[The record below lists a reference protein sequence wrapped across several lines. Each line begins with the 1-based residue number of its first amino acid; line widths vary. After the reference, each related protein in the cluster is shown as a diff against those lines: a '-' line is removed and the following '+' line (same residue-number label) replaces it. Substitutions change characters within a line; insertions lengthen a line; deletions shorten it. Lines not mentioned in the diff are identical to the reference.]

1 MSRSAGR
8 HYPARVRRRDDS
20 RAGALSVLSG
30 GRGIPVGSVAGIPIF
45 IAPSWVLSVAVI
57 TALGVPVVAQVVPG
71 TGTGVAIAVSILLGL
86 LLGASVLAHELGHC
100 LAARLLGVPVF
111 GVRLYML
118 GGVSELARLPR
129 SPREEAIIAAA
140 GPAVSAV
147 LAGIFWAILQG
158 VDGQTVSW
166 LLLVLLALAN
176 AVVAVF
182 NLLPALPLDGGRVV
196 RAGIWK
202 ASGNRRSGT
211 TAAVLGGYVVALGL
225 MGWAAVLLVT
235 SGSAGLL
242 PAGIAVAMALFVVV
256 GATQERNAPR
266 PAGWTPRLSLPELIT
281 PVVPLPAETPVAA
294 ALEVAA
300 DREVILTDSDG
311 IARGLL
317 DADVARRLA
326 AESPQAPAAAA
337 AQRLAPE
344 AIVLADDQP
353 EEIFERLR
361 SVDEPAFL
369 LVDHAGQ
376 PSGVIRRDHWL
387 RALAQTGGLPGGTST
402 AEQPGSGR

>member
-1 MSRSAGR
+1 M
-8 HYPARVRRRDDS
+8 
-20 RAGALSVLSG
+20 LSG
-30 GRGIPVGSVAGIPIF
+30 GRGIPVGSIAGIPIVV
-45 IAPSWVLSVAVI
+45 APSWVLSVAVI
-57 TALGVPVVAQVVPG
+57 TALGVPVVSQVVPG
-71 TGTGVAIAVSILLGL
+71 TGPGVAIAVSILLGL
-86 LLGASVLAHELGHC
+86 LLGASVFAHELGHC
-100 LAARLLGVPVF
+100 VAARLLGVPVF
-111 GVRLYML
+111 GVRLYLL

-147 LAGIFWAILQG
+147 LAGLFWALVQG

-176 AVVAVF
+176 AVVAAF

-211 TAAVLGGYVVALGL
+211 TAAVIGGYVVALGL
-225 MGWAAVLLVT
+225 TVWAALLLVN
-235 SGSAGLL
+235 SGAAGLL
-242 PAGIAVAMALFVVV
+242 PAGIAVMMALFVVV
-256 GATQERNAPR
+256 GATQERNPAR
-266 PAGWTPRLSLPELIT
+266 PDGWTPRLSLADLVT
-281 PVVPLPAETPVAA
+281 PVVQLPAETPVTA
-294 ALEVAA
+294 ALQVAA
-300 DREVILTDSDG
+300 GREVILTDSDG

-317 DADVARRLA
+317 DAGVAGEIA
-326 AESPQAPAAAA
+326 AGSPQAPAAAA
-337 AQRLAPE
+337 AQRLSPE

-361 SVDEPAFL
+361 SVQAPAFL

-376 PSGVIRRDHWL
+376 PTGVIRRRDWL
-387 RALAQTGGLPGGTST
+387 RAVEQSGGSAST
-402 AEQPGSGR
+402 ADRRGSGR